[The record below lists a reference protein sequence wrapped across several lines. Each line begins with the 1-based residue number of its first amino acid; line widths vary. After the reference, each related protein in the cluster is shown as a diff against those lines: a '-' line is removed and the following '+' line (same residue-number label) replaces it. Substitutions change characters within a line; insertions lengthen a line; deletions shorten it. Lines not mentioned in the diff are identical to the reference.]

1 MFVRYTGRLASNNS
15 VFDSNTSGAPFKF
28 RLGGNE
34 VIKGWDLGL
43 EGMVVGG
50 ERTLVI
56 PADLAY
62 GMKGAPPSIPKN
74 AKLIFDVKLIDVK

>member
-1 MFVRYTGRLASNNS
+1 VFVRYTGRLASNNS
-15 VFDSNTSGAPFKF
+15 VFDSNKSGAPFKF
-28 RLGGNE
+28 RLGGNQ